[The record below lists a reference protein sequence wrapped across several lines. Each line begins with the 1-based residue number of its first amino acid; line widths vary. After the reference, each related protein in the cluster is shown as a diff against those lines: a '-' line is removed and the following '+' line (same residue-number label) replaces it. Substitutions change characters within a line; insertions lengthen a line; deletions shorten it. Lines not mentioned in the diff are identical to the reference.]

1 MKKCCGDPGHITNL
15 GEAGYGAK
23 LCAGVKEVGIHLRS
37 LLHTGRIKAAK
48 ILNPWVLMGLGSLDS
63 SNPQDTL
70 KIWGKDPVH
79 PLDTAYTKMA
89 EKVLEEVNLTVVFNP
104 RQTVSPSMAREPV
117 RQRARESWMEETLTV
132 ASRTGKWSHGEV
144 PMAAAALEVPT

>member
-1 MKKCCGDPGHITNL
+1 MHWGEGGGHTPAEPAPHRADQGRQDP
-15 GEAGYGAK
+15 EPA
-23 LCAGVKEVGIHLRS
+23 
-37 LLHTGRIKAAK
+37 
-48 ILNPWVLMGLGSLDS
+48 WVLMGLGSLDS